1 MPGVLSIFAGEAGF
15 MAALFKVFW
24 QIALLRK
31 GPQVLPA
38 SRELMMVLLAAHWL
52 IGVVLVLD
60 TFSVGRALLSGLV
73 GTLIVVAVVHGLLI
87 MRHRHSRVTQ
97 TLSALAG
104 CEVLL
109 GLLML
114 PLLVMIH
121 LGGGA
126 QSMAALIWL
135 LLLGWNIAIAAH
147 IFRHALEVRQGFGL
161 LFGVGYI
168 ILSMTLTSFLV
179 PLEAPV

>member
-1 MPGVLSIFAGEAGF
+1 

-38 SRELMMVLLAAHWL
+38 SRELMLVVLAAHWL
-52 IGVVLVLD
+52 LGVVLVVD
-60 TFSVGRALLSGLV
+60 TFSLDRALLSGLV
-73 GTLIVVAVVHGLLI
+73 GTLILVATVHGLLVL
-87 MRHRHSRVTQ
+87 RHRHSRVTQ

-114 PLLVMIH
+114 PLLAMLH

-126 QSMAALIWL
+126 QSMAALFWL
-135 LLLGWNIAIAAH
+135 LLIGWNVAIAAH
-147 IFRHALEVRQGFGL
+147 IFRHALEVKQGLGL
-161 LFGVGYI
+161 LFGVAYI

-179 PLEAPV
+179 PMEAPV